1 MLNLENFI
9 RVVEDF
15 PKPGISFKDISPL
28 LLNPDAVNYCVDV
41 LIKPLQ
47 GQKIDKVI
55 GVESRGFFLAS
66 LMAQKLHAGFVPV
79 RKKGKLPFKTV
90 HAEYALEYGTDVL
103 EMHIDAINP
112 GDKVLIHD
120 DVLATGGT
128 IEAVCN
134 LVKSQ
139 GAEIVLVN
147 FIIELEFLEGRKKI
161 ADYKY
166 TSALKY

>member
-1 MLNLENFI
+1 MLNIENYI
-9 RVVEDF
+9 RVIEDF
-15 PKPGISFKDISPL
+15 PKPGISFKDITPL
-28 LLNPDAVNYCVDV
+28 LLNPDAVNNCVEE
-41 LIKPLQ
+41 LIKPVQ

-79 RKKGKLPFKTV
+79 RKKGKLPFETIQ
-90 HAEYALEYGTDVL
+90 AEYQLEYGTDVL

-128 IEAVCN
+128 IEAVCKM
-134 LVKSQ
+134 VKSR
-139 GAEIVLVN
+139 GAEIVLIN
-147 FIIELEFLEGRKKI
+147 FIIELAFLEGNKKI
-161 ADYKY
+161 AEYNY
-166 TSALKY
+166 TSALTY

>member
-1 MLNLENFI
+1 
-9 RVVEDF
+9 
-15 PKPGISFKDISPL
+15 
-28 LLNPDAVNYCVDV
+28 
-41 LIKPLQ
+41 
-47 GQKIDKVI
+47 
-55 GVESRGFFLAS
+55 
-66 LMAQKLHAGFVPV
+66 MAQKLHAGFVPV
-79 RKKGKLPFKTV
+79 RKKGKLPFQTIQ
-90 HAEYALEYGTDVL
+90 AEYALEYGTDVL
-103 EMHIDAINP
+103 EMHLDAINP

-134 LVKSQ
+134 LVKSR

-166 TSALKY
+166 LSALKY